1 MSSRVRFLPLLV
13 AAVACL
19 AGSPASASAAG
30 NAFLKGL
37 NKVTRVGGTVPANG
51 DQNPYGITTVPRS
64 TGSLVAGDTLVSN
77 FNNKENL
84 QGTGSTIVQ
93 ISPSGS
99 LSVFAELKASSLPG
113 PCPGGVGL
121 TTALTVLPGGFV
133 VVGSVPSTN
142 GKAATSGAGCLIVL
156 NSEGQPVE
164 TISGPP
170 INGPWDLT
178 ASSFRFIGGSFNIL
192 YVSNV
197 LNGTVAAEG
206 KTVDGGTVARL
217 VLFDMP
223 GSPPLVLS
231 DNVIA
236 EGFPERTDEAAFV
249 VGPTGLAVA
258 PGPSGEETLYV
269 ADTVDNRIAAVS
281 NPLFRFTPATGA
293 GRTVTQGGD
302 INDPLGMTATPNGD
316 ILTANAENAK
326 LVETA
331 PNGNEVA
338 SFNTGIGPGGLFGI
352 TLTPDQRG
360 VLFVNDNENGLDLL
374 H

>member
-1 MSSRVRFLPLLV
+1 
-13 AAVACL
+13 
-19 AGSPASASAAG
+19 
-30 NAFLKGL
+30 
-37 NKVTRVGGTVPANG
+37 
-51 DQNPYGITTVPRS
+51 VPRS

-156 NSEGQPVE
+156 NSEGKPVE

-223 GSPPLVLS
+223 GSAPLVLS
-231 DNVIA
+231 NNVIA

-269 ADTVDNRIAAVS
+269 ADTVDNRIAAVA

-316 ILTANAENAK
+316 ILTANGENAK
-326 LVETA
+326 IVETA

-360 VLFVNDNENGLDLL
+360 VLFVNDNENSLDLL